1 VITELCILFF
11 IVALAYSAAGF
22 GGGSS
27 YLAILS
33 LPLWAVDFQ
42 LMKSTALLCNVAV
55 VVGGVYHFYKSG
67 HLPMKKAWQLSLVS
81 VPLAFIGSYLPMKQ
95 ATFFLLLGIAL
106 TLAALLMCYRLFFE
120 KDEPVIPVDKAN
132 GVAYGV
138 IGGAIGLLSG
148 MTGIGGGIYL
158 SPVLRLGKYDTAKNI
173 AGLSSFFILVNSIAG
188 LAGQAAK
195 HAIVF
200 DVKFAGPLLLAV
212 IAGGQLGS
220 RVSAKV
226 LKPRWVAGATAVLIL
241 YAGIQMLLK

>member
-1 VITELCILFF
+1 MILELCILFF
-11 IVALAYSAAGF
+11 LVALAYSAAGF

-27 YLAILS
+27 YLAILA
-33 LPLWAVDFQ
+33 LWSVDFQ

-55 VVGGVYHFYKSG
+55 VIGGVYHFYKSG
-67 HLPMKKAWQLSLVS
+67 HLPMKKAWQLSLIS
-81 VPLAFIGSYLPMKQ
+81 VPLAFAGSYLPLKQ

-106 TLAALLMCYRLFFE
+106 TLAAVVMCYRLFFE
-120 KDEPVIPVDKAN
+120 REEEADPVRKGSGLV
-132 GVAYGV
+132 YGV

-188 LAGQAAK
+188 LLGQAAK

-200 DVKFAGPLLLAV
+200 DMSFAGPLLIAV
-212 IAGGQLGS
+212 IAGGQIGARL
-220 RVSAKV
+220 SAKV

-241 YAGIQMLLK
+241 YAGVRMLVK

>member
-1 VITELCILFF
+1 VITELCLLFF
-11 IVALAYSAAGF
+11 LVALAYSAAGF

-27 YLAILS
+27 YLAILA
-33 LPLWAVDFQ
+33 LWSIDFQ

-67 HLPMKKAWQLSLVS
+67 HLPLKKAWQLSLVS
-81 VPLAFIGSYLPMKQ
+81 VPLAFLGSYLPMKQ
-95 ATFFLLLGIAL
+95 ATFFLVLGIAL
-106 TLAALLMCYRLFFE
+106 TLAALVMCYRLFFE
-120 KDEPVIPVDKAN
+120 REEPIIPAEKGN
-132 GVAYGV
+132 GVVYGI

-200 DVKFAGPLLLAV
+200 DWRFTGPLLLAV
-212 IAGGQLGS
+212 IAGGQIGALL
-220 RVSAKV
+220 SAKI
-226 LKPRWVAGATAVLIL
+226 LKPRWVAGATALLIL
-241 YAGIQMLLK
+241 YAGVRMLIK

>member
-1 VITELCILFF
+1 MITELCIFFF
-11 IVALAYSAAGF
+11 IIALVYSAAGF

-27 YLAILS
+27 YLALMA
-33 LPLWAVDFQ
+33 LWGVDFQ

-55 VVGGVYHFYKSG
+55 VIGGVYHFYKEG
-67 HLPMKKAWQLSLVS
+67 HLPMKKAWQLSLIS
-81 VPLAFIGSYLPMKQ
+81 VPLSFVGSYLPLKQ

-120 KDEPVIPVDKAN
+120 KDEPVIPENRGNAT
-132 GVAYGV
+132 AYGA

-188 LAGQAAK
+188 LCGQAAK

-200 DVKFAGPLLLAV
+200 DMKFAGPLLLAV
-212 IAGGQLGS
+212 IAGGQIGA

-226 LKPRWVAGATAVLIL
+226 MKPRWVAGATALLIL
-241 YAGIQMLLK
+241 YAGVKMLIK

>member
-1 VITELCILFF
+1 MIAELCILFF

-120 KDEPVIPVDKAN
+120 KDEPVIPAN
-132 GVAYGV
+132 KGNSVVYGV

-200 DVKFAGPLLLAV
+200 DLKFAGPLLLAV

-226 LKPRWVAGATAVLIL
+226 LKPKWVAGATAVLIL

>member
-1 VITELCILFF
+1 MITELCLLFF
-11 IVALAYSAAGF
+11 LVALAYSAAGF

-27 YLAILS
+27 YLAILA
-33 LPLWAVDFQ
+33 LWSIDFQ
-42 LMKSTALLCNVAV
+42 LIKSTALLCNVAV

-67 HLPMKKAWQLSLVS
+67 HLPLKKAWQLSLVS
-81 VPLAFIGSYLPMKQ
+81 VPLAFLGSYLPMKQ
-95 ATFFLLLGIAL
+95 ATFFLVLGIAL
-106 TLAALLMCYRLFFE
+106 TLAALVMCYRLFFE
-120 KDEPVIPVDKAN
+120 REEPIIPADEGN
-132 GVAYGV
+132 GVAYGI

-200 DVKFAGPLLLAV
+200 DLKFTGPLLLAV
-212 IAGGQLGS
+212 IAGGQIGALL
-220 RVSAKV
+220 SAKV

-241 YAGIQMLLK
+241 YAGVRMLIK